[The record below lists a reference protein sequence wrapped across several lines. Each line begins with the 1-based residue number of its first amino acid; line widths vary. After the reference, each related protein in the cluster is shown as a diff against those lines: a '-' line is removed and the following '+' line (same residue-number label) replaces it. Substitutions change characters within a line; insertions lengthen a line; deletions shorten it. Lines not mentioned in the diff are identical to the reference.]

1 MHHILLIP
9 HVQYELDVHLKLP
22 HPPALMVV
30 GALRPPEHRPRRA
43 VMPVNNAPSRHDRE
57 RRAVGAY
64 EAGAEGLDRCVQ
76 EDRVPDGR
84 GKLEWERW
92 RGGEEKDVS

>member
-9 HVQYELDVHLKLP
+9 HVPYELDVHVK
-22 HPPALMVV
+22 PPRPLVVV

-64 EAGAEGLDRCVQ
+64 EAGAEGLDGCVQ

-92 RGGEEKDVS
+92 REEEARDVS